1 MTETDKKNK
10 ILFINHKIKE
20 CSIYQYGKRIFNILK
35 KSNNQEYFYIE
46 IDNCEEYKLF
56 LSNNNFNIIIYN
68 YNNITLFWLTKYTI
82 NSNIKN
88 IALIH
93 NETIP
98 DFFYFV
104 ININSIP
111 RPIFENIENINYH
124 YNSSKCH
131 NNITNYENKNFI
143 EKYTENEPNVPIFG
157 SFGFGYK
164 YKGFDKIIRYVNNQY
179 NEAIIKL
186 IIFDSYFNQD
196 KPLLNKIINNCLNI
210 KCKKGI
216 KLMICCNF
224 FTDEELLLF
233 LKSNT
238 MNLFLYDSID
248 NKCLSSCIDYAVSV
262 KKPIGISISNKFKH
276 IYSDDICLYK
286 NNIEYC
292 KKKSNGICET
302 FLINNSNEK
311 LIDNFDNIIN
321 KYIMKYII
329 L

>member
-1 MTETDKKNK
+1 MTETQKKNK
-10 ILFINHKIKE
+10 ICFINHKIKE

-35 KSNNQEYFYIE
+35 KSNTQEYFYIE
-46 IDNCEEYKLF
+46 IDNCEEYKLL

-68 YNNITLFWLTKYTI
+68 YNKITLFWLTKYTI
-82 NSNIKN
+82 NNNIKN
-88 IALIH
+88 FALIH
-93 NETIP
+93 DETIP
-98 DFFYFV
+98 DFFNII

-111 RPIFENIENINYH
+111 RPIFENIENIIYH
-124 YNSSKCH
+124 YNSSKSN
-131 NNITNYENKNFI
+131 NNITTLHNYENKNFI

-196 KPLLNKIINNCLNI
+196 KPLLNKIINDCLNM

-216 KLMICCNF
+216 KLMICCDF

-238 MNLFLYDSID
+238 MNLFLYDFID
-248 NKCLSSCIDYAVSV
+248 NRSLSNCIDYAVSA
-262 KKPIGISISNKFKH
+262 KKPIGISISNKFNH

-286 NNIEYC
+286 HNIEYC
-292 KKKSNGICET
+292 KKKSNEICET
-302 FLINNSNEK
+302 FLINNSNEN
-311 LIDNFDNIIN
+311 LIVYFDNIIN
-321 KYIMKYII
+321 KYID
-329 L
+329 